1 MQNKIQDKVIEVLQI
16 SPIVPVV
23 VIEDLKDA
31 VPLAQSLIEGGIPI
45 IEVTLR
51 SNCALEAIELIAKNV
66 PKMHVGAG
74 TILNLNQLEQAQNRG
89 AEFLISPGLTPSLL
103 EYAKKKDMPLI
114 PGVSSS
120 SEVMQALELGYNAL
134 KFFPAEYCGGA
145 KLLNAFNGPFKG
157 VKFCP
162 TGGISVD
169 NMHAYLKLENVLCVG
184 GSWLTPRNLVQNKE
198 WDKIIELC
206 KQALANIKT

>member
-1 MQNKIQDKVIEVLQI
+1 MQDKIIEVLQI

-23 VIEDLKDA
+23 VIEDIKDA
-31 VPLAQSLIEGGIPI
+31 VLLAQSLVEGGIHI

-51 SNCALEAIELIAKNV
+51 SSCALEAIELIAKNV
-66 PKMHVGAG
+66 PKMRVGAG
-74 TILNLNQLEQAQNRG
+74 TILNPTQLEQAQNRG
-89 AEFLISPGLTPSLL
+89 AEFLISPGLTIKLL

-120 SEVMQALELGYNAL
+120 SEVMQALELGYSAL
-134 KFFPAEYCGGA
+134 KFFPAEYCGGV

-162 TGGISVD
+162 TGGISTD
-169 NMHAYLKLENVLCVG
+169 NMHSYLNLENVLCVG
-184 GSWLTPRNLVQNKE
+184 GSWLTPKNLIQNKE
-198 WDKIIELC
+198 WDKITEIC
-206 KQALANIKT
+206 KRSLALR

>member
-1 MQNKIQDKVIEVLQI
+1 MQDKIIEILQI
-16 SPIVPVV
+16 SPIIPVV
-23 VIEDLKDA
+23 VIEDIKDA
-31 VPLAQSLIEGGIPI
+31 VPLAQSLVEGGIQI

-51 SNCALEAIELIAKNV
+51 SSCALEAIELIAKNV
-66 PKMHVGAG
+66 PKMCVGAG
-74 TILNLNQLEQAQNRG
+74 TILNPTQLEQAQNRG
-89 AEFLISPGLTPSLL
+89 AEFLISPGLTIKLL

-134 KFFPAEYCGGA
+134 KFFPAEYCGGV

-162 TGGISVD
+162 TGGISAN
-169 NMHAYLKLENVLCVG
+169 NMRSYLNLENVLCVG
-184 GSWLTPRNLVQNKE
+184 GSWLTPKNLIQNKE
-198 WDKIIELC
+198 WDKITEIC
-206 KQALANIKT
+206 KRSLALR

>member
-1 MQNKIQDKVIEVLQI
+1 MQDKTIEVLQI

-23 VIEDLKDA
+23 VIEDIKDA

-51 SNCALEAIELIAKNV
+51 SSCALEAIELIAKNV
-66 PKMHVGAG
+66 PKMRVGAG
-74 TILNLNQLEQAQNRG
+74 TILNPTQLEQAQNRG
-89 AEFLISPGLTPSLL
+89 AEFLISPGLTIKLL
-103 EYAKKKDMPLI
+103 EHAKKKDMPLI

-134 KFFPAEYCGGA
+134 KFFPAEYCGGV

-162 TGGISVD
+162 TGGISAD
-169 NMHAYLKLENVLCVG
+169 NMRSYLNLENVLCVG
-184 GSWLTPRNLVQNKE
+184 GSWLTPKNLIQNKE
-198 WDKIIELC
+198 WDKITEIC
-206 KQALANIKT
+206 KRALALR

>member
-1 MQNKIQDKVIEVLQI
+1 MQDKIIEILQI

-23 VIEDLKDA
+23 VIENIKDA

-51 SNCALEAIELIAKNV
+51 SSCALEAIELIAKNV
-66 PKMHVGAG
+66 PKMRVGAG
-74 TILNLNQLEQAQNRG
+74 TILNLTQLEQAQNRG
-89 AEFLISPGLTPSLL
+89 AEFLISPGLTIKLL
-103 EYAKKKDMPLI
+103 EHAKKKDMPLI

-134 KFFPAEYCGGA
+134 KFFPAEYCGGV

-162 TGGISVD
+162 TGGVSVD
-169 NMHAYLKLENVLCVG
+169 NMRSYLNLENVVCVG
-184 GSWLTPRNLVQNKE
+184 GSWLTPKDLVQNKE
-198 WDKIIELC
+198 WDKITEIC
-206 KQALANIKT
+206 KRALALR

>member
-1 MQNKIQDKVIEVLQI
+1 MQDKIIEVLQI

-23 VIEDLKDA
+23 VIESIKDA
-31 VPLAQSLIEGGIPI
+31 VPLAQSLVEGGIPI

-51 SNCALEAIELIAKNV
+51 SSCALEAIELIAKNV
-66 PKMHVGAG
+66 PKMRVGAG
-74 TILNLNQLEQAQNRG
+74 TILNPTQLEQAQNRG
-89 AEFLISPGLTPSLL
+89 AEFLISPGLTIKLL

-120 SEVMQALELGYNAL
+120 SEVMQALELGYSAL
-134 KFFPAEYCGGA
+134 KFFPAEYCGGV

-162 TGGISVD
+162 TGGISAD
-169 NMHAYLKLENVLCVG
+169 NMHSYLSLENVLCVG
-184 GSWLTPRNLVQNKE
+184 GSWLTPKNLIQNKE
-198 WDKIIELC
+198 WDKITEIC
-206 KQALANIKT
+206 KRSLALR

>member
-1 MQNKIQDKVIEVLQI
+1 MQDKIIEVLQI

-23 VIEDLKDA
+23 VIENIKDA
-31 VPLAQSLIEGGIPI
+31 VPLAQSLVEGGIHI

-51 SNCALEAIELIAKNV
+51 SSCALEAIELIAKNV
-66 PKMHVGAG
+66 PKMRVGAG
-74 TILNLNQLEQAQNRG
+74 TILNPTQLEQAQNRG
-89 AEFLISPGLTPSLL
+89 AEFLISPGLTIKLL

-134 KFFPAEYCGGA
+134 KFFPAEYCGGV

-162 TGGISVD
+162 TGGISAD
-169 NMHAYLKLENVLCVG
+169 NTHSYLKLENVLCVG
-184 GSWLTPRNLVQNKE
+184 GSWLTPKNLIQNKE
-198 WDKIIELC
+198 WDKITEIC
-206 KQALANIKT
+206 KRSLALR

>member
-1 MQNKIQDKVIEVLQI
+1 MQDKIIEVLQI

-23 VIEDLKDA
+23 VIENIKDA

-51 SNCALEAIELIAKNV
+51 SSCALEAIELIAKNV
-66 PKMHVGAG
+66 PKMCVGAG
-74 TILNLNQLEQAQNRG
+74 TILNPTQLEQAQNRG
-89 AEFLISPGLTPSLL
+89 AEFLISPGLTIKLL
-103 EYAKKKDMPLI
+103 EHAKKKDMPLI

-134 KFFPAEYCGGA
+134 KFFPAEYCGGV

-162 TGGISVD
+162 TGGISAD
-169 NMHAYLKLENVLCVG
+169 NMRSYLNLENVLCVG
-184 GSWLTPRNLVQNKE
+184 GSWLTSKDLIQNKE
-198 WDKIIELC
+198 WDKITEIC
-206 KQALANIKT
+206 KRALA

>member
-1 MQNKIQDKVIEVLQI
+1 MQDKTIEVLQI

-23 VIEDLKDA
+23 VIENIKDA

-51 SNCALEAIELIAKNV
+51 SSCALEAIELIAKNV
-66 PKMHVGAG
+66 PKMRVGAG
-74 TILNLNQLEQAQNRG
+74 TILNLTQLEQAQNRG

-103 EYAKKKDMPLI
+103 EHAKKKDMPLI

-134 KFFPAEYCGGA
+134 KFFPAEYCGGV

-162 TGGISVD
+162 TGGISAD
-169 NMHAYLKLENVLCVG
+169 NMRSYLNLENVLCVG
-184 GSWLTPRNLVQNKE
+184 GSWLTPKDLIQNKE
-198 WDKIIELC
+198 WDKITEIC
-206 KQALANIKT
+206 KRALA

>member
-1 MQNKIQDKVIEVLQI
+1 MQDKIIEVLQI

-23 VIEDLKDA
+23 VIEDLNDA

-51 SNCALEAIELIAKNV
+51 SSCALEAIEFIAKNV
-66 PKMHVGAG
+66 PKMRVGAG
-74 TILNLNQLEQAQNRG
+74 TILNLTQLEQAQNRG
-89 AEFLISPGLTPSLL
+89 AEFLISPGLTITLL
-103 EYAKKKDMPLI
+103 EHAKKKDMPLI

-120 SEVMQALELGYNAL
+120 SEVMQALEWGYNAL
-134 KFFPAEYCGGA
+134 KFFPAEYCGGV

-162 TGGISVD
+162 TGGISAD
-169 NMHAYLKLENVLCVG
+169 NMRSYLNLENVLCVG
-184 GSWLTPRNLVQNKE
+184 GSWLTPKDLIQNKE
-198 WDKIIELC
+198 WDKITEIC
-206 KQALANIKT
+206 KRALALR

>member
-1 MQNKIQDKVIEVLQI
+1 MQDKIIEVLQI

-23 VIEDLKDA
+23 VIEDIKDA
-31 VPLAQSLIEGGIPI
+31 VPLAQSLVEGGVHI

-51 SNCALEAIELIAKNV
+51 SSCALEAIELIAKNV
-66 PKMHVGAG
+66 PKMRVGAG
-74 TILNLNQLEQAQNRG
+74 TILNPTQLEQAQNRG
-89 AEFLISPGLTPSLL
+89 AEFLISPGLTIKLL

-120 SEVMQALELGYNAL
+120 SGVMQALELGYNAL
-134 KFFPAEYCGGA
+134 KFFPAEYCGGV

-162 TGGISVD
+162 TGGISAD
-169 NMHAYLKLENVLCVG
+169 SMRSYLNLENVLCVG
-184 GSWLTPRNLVQNKE
+184 GSWLTPKNLIQNKE
-198 WDKIIELC
+198 WDKITEIC
-206 KQALANIKT
+206 KRSLALR

>member
-1 MQNKIQDKVIEVLQI
+1 MQDKIIEVLQI

-23 VIEDLKDA
+23 VIENIKDA

-51 SNCALEAIELIAKNV
+51 SSCALEAIELIAKNV
-66 PKMHVGAG
+66 PKMRVGAG
-74 TILNLNQLEQAQNRG
+74 TILNLTQLEQAQNRG
-89 AEFLISPGLTPSLL
+89 AEFLISPGLTIKLL
-103 EYAKKKDMPLI
+103 EHAKKKDMPLI

-120 SEVMQALELGYNAL
+120 SEVMQALELGYSAL
-134 KFFPAEYCGGA
+134 KFFPAEYCGGV

-162 TGGISVD
+162 TGGISAD
-169 NMHAYLKLENVLCVG
+169 NMRSYLDLENVLCVG
-184 GSWLTPRNLVQNKE
+184 GSWLTPKNLIQNKE
-198 WDKIIELC
+198 WDKITEIC
-206 KQALANIKT
+206 KRSLAGI

>member
-1 MQNKIQDKVIEVLQI
+1 MQNKIQDKVLEVLQI

-23 VIEDLKDA
+23 VVEDLKDA
-31 VPLAQSLIEGGIPI
+31 VPLAQSLVEGGIPI

-66 PKMHVGAG
+66 PKMRVGAG
-74 TILNLNQLEQAQNRG
+74 TILNSNQLEQAQNRG

-184 GSWLTPRNLVQNKE
+184 GSWLTPKNLVQNKE
-198 WDKIIELC
+198 WDKIVEIC
-206 KQALANIKT
+206 KQTLA

>member
-1 MQNKIQDKVIEVLQI
+1 MQDRIIEVLQI

-23 VIEDLKDA
+23 VIENIKDA
-31 VPLAQSLIEGGIPI
+31 VPLAQSLIEGGIQI

-51 SNCALEAIELIAKNV
+51 SSCALEAIELIAKNV
-66 PKMHVGAG
+66 PKMRVGAG
-74 TILNLNQLEQAQNRG
+74 TILNPTQLEQAQNRG
-89 AEFLISPGLTPSLL
+89 AEFLISPGLTIKLL

-114 PGVSSS
+114 PGVSSG

-134 KFFPAEYCGGA
+134 KFFPAEYCGGV

-162 TGGISVD
+162 TGGISAD
-169 NMHAYLKLENVLCVG
+169 NMHSYLNLENVLCVG
-184 GSWLTPRNLVQNKE
+184 GSWLTPKNLIQNKE
-198 WDKIIELC
+198 WDKITEIC
-206 KQALANIKT
+206 KRSLALR

>member
-1 MQNKIQDKVIEVLQI
+1 MQDKIIEILQI

-23 VIEDLKDA
+23 VVENIKDA

-51 SNCALEAIELIAKNV
+51 SSCALEAIELIAKNV
-66 PKMHVGAG
+66 PKMRVGAG
-74 TILNLNQLEQAQNRG
+74 TILNLTQLEQAQNRG
-89 AEFLISPGLTPSLL
+89 AEFLISPGLTIKLL
-103 EYAKKKDMPLI
+103 EHAKKKDMPLI

-134 KFFPAEYCGGA
+134 KFFPAEYCGGV

-162 TGGISVD
+162 TGGVSVD
-169 NMHAYLKLENVLCVG
+169 NMRSYLALENVVCVG
-184 GSWLTPRNLVQNKE
+184 GSWLTPKDLVQNKE
-198 WDKIIELC
+198 WDKITEIC
-206 KQALANIKT
+206 KRALALR

>member
-1 MQNKIQDKVIEVLQI
+1 MQDKIIEILQI

-23 VIEDLKDA
+23 VIENIKDA

-51 SNCALEAIELIAKNV
+51 SSCALEAIELIAKNV

-74 TILNLNQLEQAQNRG
+74 TILNLTQLEQAQNRG
-89 AEFLISPGLTPSLL
+89 AEFLISPGLTIKLL
-103 EYAKKKDMPLI
+103 EHAKKKDMPLI

-134 KFFPAEYCGGA
+134 KFFPAEYCGGV

-162 TGGISVD
+162 TGGISAD
-169 NMHAYLKLENVLCVG
+169 NMRSYLNLENVLCVG
-184 GSWLTPRNLVQNKE
+184 GSWLTPKDLIQNKE
-198 WDKIIELC
+198 WDKITEIC
-206 KQALANIKT
+206 KRALA

>member
-1 MQNKIQDKVIEVLQI
+1 MQDKIIEILQI

-23 VIEDLKDA
+23 VIENIKDA

-51 SNCALEAIELIAKNV
+51 SSCALEAIELIAKNV
-66 PKMHVGAG
+66 PKMCVGAG
-74 TILNLNQLEQAQNRG
+74 TILNSAQLEQAQNRG
-89 AEFLISPGLTPSLL
+89 AEFLISPGLTIKLL

-120 SEVMQALELGYNAL
+120 SEVMQALELGYSAL
-134 KFFPAEYCGGA
+134 KFFPAEYCGGV

-162 TGGISVD
+162 TGGISAD
-169 NMHAYLKLENVLCVG
+169 NMRSYLDLENVLCVG
-184 GSWLTPRNLVQNKE
+184 GSWLTPKDLIKNKE
-198 WDKIIELC
+198 WDKITEIC
-206 KQALANIKT
+206 KRALA

>member
-1 MQNKIQDKVIEVLQI
+1 MQDKIIEVLQI

-23 VIEDLKDA
+23 VIENIKDA
-31 VPLAQSLIEGGIPI
+31 VPLVQSLIEGGIPI

-51 SNCALEAIELIAKNV
+51 SSCALEAIELIAKNV
-66 PKMHVGAG
+66 PKMRVGAG
-74 TILNLNQLEQAQNRG
+74 TILNPTQLEQAQNRG
-89 AEFLISPGLTPSLL
+89 AEFLISPGLTINLL

-120 SEVMQALELGYNAL
+120 SEVMQALELGYSAL
-134 KFFPAEYCGGA
+134 KFFPAEYCGGV

-162 TGGISVD
+162 TGGISAD
-169 NMHAYLKLENVLCVG
+169 NMRSYLNLENVLCVG
-184 GSWLTPRNLVQNKE
+184 GSWLTPKNLIQNKE
-198 WDKIIELC
+198 WDKITGIC
-206 KQALANIKT
+206 KRALALG

>member
-1 MQNKIQDKVIEVLQI
+1 MQDKTIEVLQI

-23 VIEDLKDA
+23 VIENIKDA
-31 VPLAQSLIEGGIPI
+31 VPLAQSLIEGGIQI

-51 SNCALEAIELIAKNV
+51 SSCALEAIELIAKNV
-66 PKMHVGAG
+66 PKMRVGAG
-74 TILNLNQLEQAQNRG
+74 TILNPTQLEQAQNRG
-89 AEFLISPGLTPSLL
+89 AEFLISPGLTIKLL

-134 KFFPAEYCGGA
+134 KFFPAEYCGGV

-162 TGGISVD
+162 TGGISTD
-169 NMHAYLKLENVLCVG
+169 NMHSYLNLENVLCVG
-184 GSWLTPRNLVQNKE
+184 GSWLTPKNLIQNKE
-198 WDKIIELC
+198 WDKITEIC
-206 KQALANIKT
+206 KRSLALR

>member
-1 MQNKIQDKVIEVLQI
+1 MQDKIIEILQI

-23 VIEDLKDA
+23 VVENIKDA

-51 SNCALEAIELIAKNV
+51 SSCALEAIELIAKNV
-66 PKMHVGAG
+66 PKMRVGAG
-74 TILNLNQLEQAQNRG
+74 TILNLTQLEQAQNRG
-89 AEFLISPGLTPSLL
+89 AEFLISPGLTIKLL
-103 EYAKKKDMPLI
+103 EHAKKKDMPLI

-134 KFFPAEYCGGA
+134 KFFPAEYCGGV

-162 TGGISVD
+162 TGGISAD
-169 NMHAYLKLENVLCVG
+169 NMRSYLNLENVVCVG
-184 GSWLTPRNLVQNKE
+184 GSWLTPKDLVQNKE
-198 WDKIIELC
+198 WDKITEIC
-206 KQALANIKT
+206 KRALALR

>member
-1 MQNKIQDKVIEVLQI
+1 MQDKIIEVLQI

-23 VIEDLKDA
+23 VIEDLNDA

-51 SNCALEAIELIAKNV
+51 SSCALEAIELIAKNV
-66 PKMHVGAG
+66 PKMRVGAG
-74 TILNLNQLEQAQNRG
+74 TILNLTQLEQAQNRG

-103 EYAKKKDMPLI
+103 EHAKKKDMPLI

-120 SEVMQALELGYNAL
+120 SEVMQALEWGYNAL
-134 KFFPAEYCGGA
+134 KFFPAEYCGGV

-162 TGGISVD
+162 TGGISAD
-169 NMHAYLKLENVLCVG
+169 NMRSYLALENVVCVG
-184 GSWLTPRNLVQNKE
+184 GSWLTPKDLVQNKE
-198 WDKIIELC
+198 WDKITEIC
-206 KQALANIKT
+206 KRALALR

>member
-1 MQNKIQDKVIEVLQI
+1 MQDKIIEVLQI

-23 VIEDLKDA
+23 VIENIKDA

-51 SNCALEAIELIAKNV
+51 SSCALEAIELIAKNV
-66 PKMHVGAG
+66 PKMRVGAG
-74 TILNLNQLEQAQNRG
+74 TILNLTQLEQAQNRG
-89 AEFLISPGLTPSLL
+89 AEFLISPGLTIKLL
-103 EYAKKKDMPLI
+103 EHAKKKNMPLI

-134 KFFPAEYCGGA
+134 KFFPAEYCGGV

-162 TGGISVD
+162 TGGISAD
-169 NMHAYLKLENVLCVG
+169 NMRSYLNLENVLCVG
-184 GSWLTPRNLVQNKE
+184 GSWLTPKDLIQNKE
-198 WDKIIELC
+198 WDKITEIC
-206 KQALANIKT
+206 KRALA

>member
-1 MQNKIQDKVIEVLQI
+1 MQNKIIEVLQI

-23 VIEDLKDA
+23 VIENIKDA
-31 VPLAQSLIEGGIPI
+31 VPLAQSLIEGGIHI

-51 SNCALEAIELIAKNV
+51 SSCALEAIELIAKNV
-66 PKMHVGAG
+66 PKMRVGVG
-74 TILNLNQLEQAQNRG
+74 TILNPTQLEQAQNRG
-89 AEFLISPGLTPSLL
+89 AEFLISPGLTIKLL

-120 SEVMQALELGYNAL
+120 SEVMQALELGYNVL
-134 KFFPAEYCGGA
+134 KFFPAEYCGGV

-162 TGGISVD
+162 TGGISAD
-169 NMHAYLKLENVLCVG
+169 NMHSYLNLENVLCVG
-184 GSWLTPRNLVQNKE
+184 GSWLTPKNLIQNKE
-198 WDKIIELC
+198 WDKITEIC
-206 KQALANIKT
+206 KRSLVLR

>member
-1 MQNKIQDKVIEVLQI
+1 MQDKIIEVLQI

-23 VIEDLKDA
+23 VIENIKDA

-51 SNCALEAIELIAKNV
+51 SSCALEAIELIAKNV
-66 PKMHVGAG
+66 PKMRVGAG
-74 TILNLNQLEQAQNRG
+74 TILNPTQLEQAQNRG
-89 AEFLISPGLTPSLL
+89 AEFLISPGLTIKLL
-103 EYAKKKDMPLI
+103 EHAKKKDMPLI

-120 SEVMQALELGYNAL
+120 SEVMQALELGYSAL
-134 KFFPAEYCGGA
+134 KFFPAEYCGGV

-162 TGGISVD
+162 TGGISAD
-169 NMHAYLKLENVLCVG
+169 NMRSYLNLENVLCVG
-184 GSWLTPRNLVQNKE
+184 GSWLTPKDLIQNKE
-198 WDKIIELC
+198 WDKITEIC
-206 KQALANIKT
+206 KRALALR

>member
-1 MQNKIQDKVIEVLQI
+1 MQDKIIEVLQI

-23 VIEDLKDA
+23 VVEDIKDA

-51 SNCALEAIELIAKNV
+51 SSCALEAIELIAKNV
-66 PKMHVGAG
+66 PKMRVGAG
-74 TILNLNQLEQAQNRG
+74 TILNPTQLEQAQNRG
-89 AEFLISPGLTPSLL
+89 AEFLISPGLTIKLL

-120 SEVMQALELGYNAL
+120 SEVMQALELGYSAL
-134 KFFPAEYCGGA
+134 KFFPAEYCGGV

-162 TGGISVD
+162 TGGISAD
-169 NMHAYLKLENVLCVG
+169 NMRSYLDLENVLCVG
-184 GSWLTPRNLVQNKE
+184 GSWLTPKNLIQNKE
-198 WDKIIELC
+198 WDKITEIC
-206 KQALANIKT
+206 KRALALT

>member
-1 MQNKIQDKVIEVLQI
+1 MQDKIIEVLQI

-23 VIEDLKDA
+23 VIENIKDA
-31 VPLAQSLIEGGIPI
+31 VPLAQSLIEGGIHI

-51 SNCALEAIELIAKNV
+51 SSCALEAIELIAKNV
-66 PKMHVGAG
+66 PKMRVGAG
-74 TILNLNQLEQAQNRG
+74 TILNPTQLEQAQNRG
-89 AEFLISPGLTPSLL
+89 AEFLISPGLTIKLL

-120 SEVMQALELGYNAL
+120 SEVMQALELGYSAL
-134 KFFPAEYCGGA
+134 KFFPAEYCGGV

-162 TGGISVD
+162 TGGISTD
-169 NMHAYLKLENVLCVG
+169 NMCSYLNLENVLCVG
-184 GSWLTPRNLVQNKE
+184 GSWLTPKNLIQNKE
-198 WDKIIELC
+198 WDKITEIC
-206 KQALANIKT
+206 KRSLALR

>member
-1 MQNKIQDKVIEVLQI
+1 MQDKIIEVLQI

-23 VIEDLKDA
+23 VIENIKDA
-31 VPLAQSLIEGGIPI
+31 VPLAQSLIEGGIHI

-51 SNCALEAIELIAKNV
+51 SSCALEAIELIAKNV
-66 PKMHVGAG
+66 PKMCVGAG
-74 TILNLNQLEQAQNRG
+74 TILNPTQLEQAQNRG
-89 AEFLISPGLTPSLL
+89 AEFLISPGLTIKLL

-134 KFFPAEYCGGA
+134 KFFPAEYCGGV

-162 TGGISVD
+162 TGGISAD
-169 NMHAYLKLENVLCVG
+169 NMRSYLNLENVLCVG
-184 GSWLTPRNLVQNKE
+184 GSWLTPKNLIQNKE
-198 WDKIIELC
+198 WDKITEIC
-206 KQALANIKT
+206 KRALALR

>member
-1 MQNKIQDKVIEVLQI
+1 MQDKIIEILQI

-23 VIEDLKDA
+23 VIENIKDA
-31 VPLAQSLIEGGIPI
+31 VPLAQSLVEGGIHI

-51 SNCALEAIELIAKNV
+51 SSCALEAIELIAKNV
-66 PKMHVGAG
+66 PKIRVGAG
-74 TILNLNQLEQAQNRG
+74 TILNPTQLEQAQNRG
-89 AEFLISPGLTPSLL
+89 AEFLISPGLTIKLL

-134 KFFPAEYCGGA
+134 KFFPAEYCGGV

-162 TGGISVD
+162 TGGISTD
-169 NMHAYLKLENVLCVG
+169 NMHSYLNLENVLCVG
-184 GSWLTPRNLVQNKE
+184 GSWLTPKNLIQNKE
-198 WDKIIELC
+198 WDKITEIC
-206 KQALANIKT
+206 KRSLALR

>member
-1 MQNKIQDKVIEVLQI
+1 MQDKIIEVLQI

-23 VIEDLKDA
+23 VIEDIKDA
-31 VPLAQSLIEGGIPI
+31 VPLAQSLIEGGIHI

-51 SNCALEAIELIAKNV
+51 SSCALEAIELIAKNV
-66 PKMHVGAG
+66 PKMRVGAG
-74 TILNLNQLEQAQNRG
+74 TILNPTQLEQAQNRG
-89 AEFLISPGLTPSLL
+89 AEFLISPGLTIRLL

-134 KFFPAEYCGGA
+134 KFFPAEYCGGV

-162 TGGISVD
+162 TGGISAD
-169 NMHAYLKLENVLCVG
+169 NMHSYLNLENVLCVG
-184 GSWLTPRNLVQNKE
+184 GSWLTPKHLIQNKE
-198 WDKIIELC
+198 WDKITEIC
-206 KQALANIKT
+206 KRSLALR

>member
-1 MQNKIQDKVIEVLQI
+1 MQDKTIEVLQI
-16 SPIVPVV
+16 SPIIPVV
-23 VIEDLKDA
+23 VIENIKDA
-31 VPLAQSLIEGGIPI
+31 VPLAQSLVEGGIHI

-51 SNCALEAIELIAKNV
+51 SSCALEAIELIAKNV
-66 PKMHVGAG
+66 PKMRVGAG
-74 TILNLNQLEQAQNRG
+74 TILNPTQLEQAQNRG
-89 AEFLISPGLTPSLL
+89 AEFLISPGLTIKLL

-134 KFFPAEYCGGA
+134 KFFPAEYCGGV

-162 TGGISVD
+162 TGGISTD
-169 NMHAYLKLENVLCVG
+169 NMHSYLNLENVLCVG
-184 GSWLTPRNLVQNKE
+184 GSWLTPKNLIQNKE
-198 WDKIIELC
+198 WDKITEIC
-206 KQALANIKT
+206 KRSLALR